1 VCALAAYSQ
10 CRLTHHAQWFVD
22 LSGLQSSA
30 AAALESVDM
39 VPAAARLRMMGYL
52 ATRSRWCIS
61 RQRPWGVP
69 IPALRNSQTGEVLL
83 TPAMVE
89 SFASIVRAHKHG
101 SQAWWDLDPRK
112 WAVELGISP
121 SLAEA
126 DQWVKFTDTLDVWFD
141 SGSSWSA
148 VIDGAEYTSP
158 AAAVLPSSAAT
169 AHDGDVPVSAP
180 VVADVYLE
188 GSDQHRGWFQSSLLT
203 SVAVRGIAPY
213 KSVVTHGFVMD
224 ASGRKMSKS
233 LGNVVSPSHLI
244 EGLPGVQGWPGY
256 GVDVARYWVCS
267 ADWSHDVT
275 VSPELLAACSDGLRR
290 LRNACRFAL
299 GALSDF
305 TPGGCA
311 VSLQGMRRLDKCV
324 RLSLPAHCIACC
336 DDFIQIRDATH
347 D

>member
-1 VCALAAYSQ
+1 V
-10 CRLTHHAQWFVD
+10 QWFVD
-22 LSGLQSSA
+22 LAGLHSRA

-39 VPAAARLRMMGYL
+39 VPAAARSRMMGYL

-69 IPALRNSQTGEVLL
+69 IPALRNTETGDVVL
-83 TPAMVE
+83 TPAMIE
-89 SFASIVRAHKHG
+89 SFAGIVRAHKHG

-112 WAVELGISP
+112 WAVELGIS
-121 SLAEA
+121 STAAEA
-126 DQWVKFTDTLDVWFD
+126 SQWVKCTDTLDVWFD
-141 SGSSWSA
+141 SGSSW
-148 VIDGAEYTSP
+148 
-158 AAAVLPSSAAT
+158 AAVVAGGEYATLAAPRQSQTATPDDAT
-169 AHDGDVPVSAP
+169 APPPPP

-213 KSVVTHGFVMD
+213 RCVITHGFVMD
-224 ASGRKMSKS
+224 ATGRKMSKS

-244 EGLPGVQGWPGY
+244 QGLPGAQGWPAY

-275 VSPELLAACSDGLRR
+275 VSPDLLAACSDGVRR

-299 GALSDF
+299 GALHDF
-305 TPGGCA
+305 TPGGRD
-311 VSLQGMRRLDKCV
+311 VSLQGMRRLDKSVQHLLPV
-324 RLSLPAHCIACC
+324 RHSCPRSQSSAGTRCSA
-336 DDFIQIRDATH
+336 
-347 D
+347 